1 LAQLKKQEVLKT
13 YNLSCV
19 SRRNAAAPAVGKK
32 KKHDEDQV
40 EILK

>member
-1 LAQLKKQEVLKT
+1 LGQLKKEGVLKF

-19 SRRNAAAPAVGKK
+19 SRRNAAAAAVGKK
-32 KKHDEDQV
+32 KKHDEDQI